1 MDVKQ
6 SERSLA
12 HLSDE
17 EKIPVEHPENARAK
31 VEIPI
36 YNDVERV
43 DQTDLS
49 FAAILKGTAAN
60 PLNTFEKK
68 AALINVE
75 LDKFGMGRYQIC
87 IWFLCGF
94 GYFLDL
100 AWSQGVGLIASAIY
114 QEMGVSDEHTGDIF
128 AIANAGLAVGA
139 LGFGLAVDIIG
150 RKWAFNLTCLIT
162 SVFGL
167 LLAAPKYNYPAICA
181 IYFLA
186 SLGLGGNIPI
196 DATIALE
203 FLPHNRRFLV
213 ALLSMWQ
220 PIGVAIASCI
230 AYGTTGQA
238 KWRCDPD
245 APACPDAPAGVDCC
259 TVDSNMGWR
268 YTVIVL
274 GCMTLAVFFLRYF
287 VFTFH
292 ESPKFL
298 LARGKEQEAL
308 NVLHRIAKFNKQPAP
323 TLTMEMFAAID
334 EVSSNATSSA
344 RLSTEVPLE
353 VDQGTQDTTEK
364 GNGFQ
369 RLKGIF
375 TKKRNA
381 TPSARNSTGGAR
393 STKATTKKVIKGFGK
408 ELKRLKGIFTN
419 KLTAFTF
426 VLLALAYMGDYWSFN
441 LAGTFLPLILL
452 RNNVDEG
459 RGTVSDTYEQYLII
473 YFPGI
478 IGAILALASIQLPL
492 VGRKWSLVFSAL
504 CQGISMAMYTQV
516 SSTAAY
522 VGLNALEYIMQT
534 YFNAVLYASAPELF
548 DTVYRGSVSG
558 MLSCLGRIAGI
569 VAPFAGAQLLAD
581 QSSGILWLGAG
592 GIWLSALLMCFLPV
606 EMKNRQMF

>member
-1 MDVKQ
+1 MDANQ
-6 SERSLA
+6 PERRPA
-12 HLSDE
+12 HLSDD
-17 EKIPVEHPENARAK
+17 EKIPVEQPEKARPE
-31 VEIPI
+31 VQIPI

-43 DQTDLS
+43 DKTDLS

-75 LDKFGMGRYQIC
+75 LDKFGMGKYQTC

-114 QEMGVSDEHTGDIF
+114 QEMGVPDSHTGDIF

-167 LLAAPKYNYPAICA
+167 LLAAPKYNYSAICA

-238 KWRCDPD
+238 KWRCDPELL
-245 APACPDAPAGVDCC
+245 ACPNVAAGEACC

-298 LARGKEQEAL
+298 LARGREQEAIDI
-308 NVLHRIAKFNKQPAP
+308 LHRIAKFNKQPAP

-334 EVSSNATSSA
+334 EAASSGTSSA
-344 RLSTEVPLE
+344 RVSTEGP
-353 VDQGTQDTTEK
+353 QG
-364 GNGFQ
+364 
-369 RLKGIF
+369 
-375 TKKRNA
+375 
-381 TPSARNSTGGAR
+381 
-393 STKATTKKVIKGFGK
+393 TKATTKKVVSGFGK
-408 ELKRLKGIFTN
+408 ELTRLKGIFTN
-419 KLTAFTF
+419 KLSAFIF

-441 LAGTFLPLILL
+441 LAGNFLPLILL

-492 VGRKWSLVFSAL
+492 VGRKWSLVFSAI
-504 CQGISMAMYTQV
+504 CQGVSMAMYTQV

-558 MLSCLGRIAGI
+558 MLSCMGRIAGI
-569 VAPFAGAQLLAD
+569 VAPYAGAQLLAEN
-581 QSSGILWLGAG
+581 SSGILWLGAG